1 MKSRTVTETIG
12 VSGIMEGTGATHFC
26 IMLAVF
32 MTAVAAKKVALVEMN
47 KTGCIRQAGI
57 ILEGF
62 HARAGKLMRKV
73 SIFTQTD
80 EYSLSEIVS
89 SGYDCVIIDFGV
101 YDECNRA
108 SFLMCDRKI
117 VVGSLSW
124 WKIQHYVNFL
134 ASHKETKTACKW
146 EYMAVTPVKAG
157 IRYLRHTFGINVRI
171 IPYEPDPFSLSGN
184 TLDFMVDFFGKKFW
198 K

>member
-1 MKSRTVTETIG
+1 MKSRTVTEIIG
-12 VSGIMEGTGATHFC
+12 VSGITGGTGVTHLC
-26 IMLAVF
+26 IMLSVF
-32 MTAVAAKKVALVEMN
+32 MTAVASKKVALVEMN
-47 KTGCIRQAGI
+47 DSGCIRQAGI

-62 HARAGKLMRKV
+62 HAKAGKLMKKV

-89 SGYDCVIIDFGV
+89 SGYDCVVIDYGV
-101 YDECNRA
+101 YDECNKP

-117 VVGSLSW
+117 IVGSLSW
-124 WKIQHYVNFL
+124 WKIQHYVNFM
-134 ASHKETKTACKW
+134 ASHREIKTVSKL
-146 EYMAVTPVKAG
+146 EYMTLTPVRTG
-157 IRYLRHTFGINVRI
+157 MRYLRHNFGLHIRI
-171 IPYEPDPFSLSGN
+171 IPYEPDPFVLSSK